1 MAHDYKQLVKE
12 IVLNAA
18 DGQRVTV
25 CTATEKVTLMSALVY
40 ERDETILDARSVD
53 DRGVLIPGSAIQV
66 VYFDEDDDED

>member
-18 DGQRVTV
+18 EGRRVTI
-25 CTATEKVTLMSALVY
+25 CTATEKVTLVSAQVY
-40 ERDETILDARSVD
+40 ERDDTILDARSAN

-66 VYFDEDDDED
+66 VYFDDADDE